1 MVTTTYN
8 AAILAP
14 AATPARSFATFR
26 TFIEVAG
33 AAIRCAA
40 AVESG
45 YRPEQRD
52 LNALGISDAMSK
64 TRLIGR

>member
-8 AAILAP
+8 PTIFAPVAARG
-14 AATPARSFATFR
+14 RSFDTLR

-45 YRPEQRD
+45 YRPNQRD
-52 LNALGISDAMSK
+52 LNALGIGEAMSR
-64 TRLIGR
+64 TRQIGR